1 MFVDQFQKFHRQ
13 LAIFYLR
20 GGIKVTHGSTFHY
33 RVFQHPSTLYSN
45 FLTFPKL
52 CVKCLVFASQLA
64 CHFWQWHHVNFA
76 GSLRIRQYS
85 WKFCNGTTIFFC
97 LSIIRG
103 HQVFWGLS
111 IGAMSYFNV
120 GLRRGQRLFWSTQI
134 RGRAYLPVFTLKS
147 PNPTYEAMVNI

>member
-1 MFVDQFQKFHRQ
+1 MFVDQLQQFHRQ

-85 WKFCNGTTIFFC
+85 WKFCNGTTIF
-97 LSIIRG
+97 LSFHHTGPPGILRVEYRGNQLFQCRIATGPKIILKYTNTG
-103 HQVFWGLS
+103 PC
-111 IGAMSYFNV
+111 I
-120 GLRRGQRLFWSTQI
+120 STSLYAKI
-134 RGRAYLPVFTLKS
+134 P
-147 PNPTYEAMVNI
+147 